1 MSACEHPVGY
11 LQDVLVTASDW
22 NTHLAAYVSQVEL
35 SSKIAN
41 SNLMPH
47 GNFQEFQFC
56 PECGIYLDRVALG
69 LMNYAETYE
78 INETSILAGR

>member
-1 MSACEHPVGY
+1 
-11 LQDVLVTASDW
+11 
-22 NTHLAAYVSQVEL
+22 
-35 SSKIAN
+35 
-41 SNLMPH
+41 MPH